1 VVRKRWLTDGCCA
14 GGAVG
19 STGGLHLEAV
29 LAVLFCGPLPFL
41 RVSTM
46 VRV

>member
-1 VVRKRWLTDGCCA
+1 MVGG
-14 GGAVG
+14 GGATIVG
-19 STGGLHLEAV
+19 LTGSLRLEAV
-29 LAVLFCGPLPFL
+29 LAFLVCWALPFL